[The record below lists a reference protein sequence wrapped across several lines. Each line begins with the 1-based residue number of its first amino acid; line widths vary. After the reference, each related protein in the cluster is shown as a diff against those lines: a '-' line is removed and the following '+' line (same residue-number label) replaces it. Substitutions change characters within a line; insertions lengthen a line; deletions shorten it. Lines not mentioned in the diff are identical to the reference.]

1 MLTMRILTFYSAM
14 FLSYTTKYD
23 NTGSKS
29 HSSTRAE
36 TSRIPYINCM
46 FHSDSNILA
55 DFRLSRWLIM
65 DGNYDFGLLKGEN
78 VGYAADVSGVHATS
92 TFRIEVC
99 RVVIFY
105 IYRGCTI

>member
-1 MLTMRILTFYSAM
+1 
-14 FLSYTTKYD
+14 
-23 NTGSKS
+23 
-29 HSSTRAE
+29 
-36 TSRIPYINCM
+36 
-46 FHSDSNILA
+46 
-55 DFRLSRWLIM
+55 M